1 MNYENKFLIESINQA
16 KKAEELFMKLDV
28 DK

>member
-1 MNYENKFLIESINQA
+1 MNYENKLLTESIDQA